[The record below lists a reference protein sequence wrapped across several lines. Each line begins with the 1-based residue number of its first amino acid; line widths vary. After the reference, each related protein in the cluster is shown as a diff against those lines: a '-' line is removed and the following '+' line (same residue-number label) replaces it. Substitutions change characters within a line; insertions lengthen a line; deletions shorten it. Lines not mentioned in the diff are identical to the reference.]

1 MAIDSV
7 SSGMAVSYTQF
18 SSTGAVAPRGQDS
31 DGDNDGSTGGS
42 RGVGGGV
49 GGGRIA
55 NAIAQALS
63 QLGGTTP
70 TSGTTATDA
79 SGAAGTTGAA
89 GSGTDLRQA
98 ESAFAQNLFAALHA
112 QSAGTGNAPGAGQG
126 AEHHHH
132 GGGGGRLAAGLQ
144 SLAQQLSSSSSSTSG
159 TSGSG
164 GSQALSDLQT
174 SFDNLLAANGQS
186 GSGATLSQFLQSLSQ
201 NLQGAASSGNVVSTK
216 A

>member
-7 SSGMAVSYTQF
+7 SGSVAASYTQF

-31 DGDNDGSTGGS
+31 DGDNDGSTGRS

-63 QLGGTTP
+63 QLGGTSS
-70 TSGTTATDA
+70 TSGTSATDA
-79 SGAAGTTGAA
+79 TGTTGAA
-89 GSGTDLRQA
+89 GTAGSSTDIKQA
-98 ESAFAQNLFAALHA
+98 ESAFAQSLFAALHA

-126 AEHHHH
+126 GEHHHH

-144 SLAQQLSSSSSSTSG
+144 SLAQQLSSSSSTPG

>member
-7 SSGMAVSYTQF
+7 SGSVAASYTQF

-31 DGDNDGSTGGS
+31 DGDNDGSTGRT

-63 QLGGTTP
+63 QLGGTAS
-70 TSGTTATDA
+70 TSATGATDA
-79 SGAAGTTGAA
+79 TGA
-89 GSGTDLRQA
+89 SGDTKQA
-98 ESAFAQNLFAALHA
+98 ESAFAQSLFAALHA
-112 QSAGTGNAPGAGQG
+112 QSASAGNGPGAAPGG
-126 AEHHHH
+126 EHHHH

-144 SLAQQLSSSSSSTSG
+144 SLAQQLSSSSSSSTSG
-159 TSGSG
+159 AAGSGS
-164 GSQALSDLQT
+164 SQALSDLQT
-174 SFDNLLAANGQS
+174 SFDKLLAANGQS
-186 GSGATLSQFLQSLSQ
+186 GSGETLPQFLQSLSQ

>member
-7 SSGMAVSYTQF
+7 SGSVAASYTQF

-31 DGDNDGSTGGS
+31 DGDNDGSTGRT

-63 QLGGTTP
+63 QLGGTAS
-70 TSGTTATDA
+70 TSATGATGATDA
-79 SGAAGTTGAA
+79 TGA
-89 GSGTDLRQA
+89 SGDTKQA
-98 ESAFAQNLFAALHA
+98 ESAFAQSLFAALHA
-112 QSAGTGNAPGAGQG
+112 QSASAGNGPGAAPGG
-126 AEHHHH
+126 AHHQH

-144 SLAQQLSSSSSSTSG
+144 SLAQQLSSSTSSTSG

-164 GSQALSDLQT
+164 SSQALSDLQT
-174 SFDNLLAANGQS
+174 SFDKLLAANGQS